1 MHGATQ
7 LASEHAPLIARRGRP
22 SKLRRIALAW
32 LVAGAALGVAVA
44 TAEWTARGAALV
56 LAAGALAA
64 ALAAGR
70 NLGRRLAEL
79 ETFAADLSDGQL
91 TVRLQTAVDDEVTP
105 VAECLNGAA
114 RTLSGVLIE
123 LGRATDELRNV
134 SREASVNA
142 SAGEQGVHTQRDTTV
157 SSAAT
162 LEELITSLARTRDG
176 AAEAAAAAGEAADEA
191 RHGTAQ
197 VTEVAGAMDAL
208 ARDVN
213 HAAAA
218 AAALVERSHRID
230 GIAATIA
237 EVAARTNLLALNAA
251 IEAARAGEAGRGF
264 AVVADEVRQL
274 AERTTAATRDIGS
287 LIGNV
292 QTDVASLT
300 AAIGAADRKAKESAA
315 RAEDAAQGLASI
327 ERAAGRTL
335 RHMREI
341 AAASA
346 EQSVAGERI
355 AADIERVARLAD
367 DNAQR
372 VAENSEMARYL
383 EQLVARLEERVHRFH
398 CE

>member
-7 LASEHAPLIARRGRP
+7 IASGQAPLMAGRGRP
-22 SKLRRIALAW
+22 SKLRRIAWAW
-32 LVAGAALGVAVA
+32 LVTGVALAAAAAAGEWTVRAAALA
-44 TAEWTARGAALV
+44 
-56 LAAGALAA
+56 LAAGALVA

-70 NLGRRLAEL
+70 RLGRRLAEL
-79 ETFAADLSDGQL
+79 ERFAADLSGGRL

-105 VAECLNGAA
+105 VAEGLNGAA
-114 RTLSGVLIE
+114 RNLAGVLAE
-123 LGRATDELRNV
+123 LGRATDELRSV
-134 SREASVNA
+134 SREASANA
-142 SAGEQGVHTQRDTTV
+142 AAGEQGVQTQRDTTV

-162 LEELITSLARTRDG
+162 LEELITSLASTRDG

-191 RHGTAQ
+191 RQGTAQ
-197 VTEVAGAMDAL
+197 ATEVAGAMDAL
-208 ARDVN
+208 ARDVD

-218 AAALVERSHRID
+218 GAALAERSQRID

-274 AERTTAATRDIGS
+274 AERTTVATRDIGG
-287 LIGNV
+287 LIGAV
-292 QTDVASLT
+292 QADVATLA

-315 RAEDAAQGLASI
+315 RAEAAALALASI

-341 AAASA
+341 ADASA

-355 AADIERVARLAD
+355 GVDIERVARLAD
-367 DNAQR
+367 DNARR

-383 EQLVARLEERVHRFH
+383 EQLVARLEERVHRFRY
-398 CE
+398 E